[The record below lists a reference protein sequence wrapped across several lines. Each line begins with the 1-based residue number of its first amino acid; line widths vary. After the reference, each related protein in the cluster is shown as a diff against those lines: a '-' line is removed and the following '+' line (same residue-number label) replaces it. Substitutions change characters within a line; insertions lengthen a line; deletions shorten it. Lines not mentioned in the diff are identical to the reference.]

1 MTWLMVAAGGAAGSL
16 ARYGVA
22 IAMLRW
28 NGSPVPYATAIVN
41 VAGCAIAGLLLGLV
55 ASSRLTLSVDQ
66 RALIFSGLLGGL
78 TTFSGVGIDTLALLQ
93 EGRGAAAI
101 VNVIAQMLI
110 GLAAL
115 GACFAAVRT

>member
-1 MTWLMVAAGGAAGSL
+1 MVAVGGAVGSV

-22 IAMLRW
+22 GVMTRW

-41 VAGCAIAGLLLGLV
+41 VAGCAIAGLLLGLT
-55 ASSRLTLSVDQ
+55 AGSRLSLSVDQ
-66 RALIFSGLLGGL
+66 RALIYSGLLGGF

-101 VNVIAQMLI
+101 VNVGAQVLI

-115 GACFAAVRT
+115 SACYAVARA

>member
-1 MTWLMVAAGGAAGSL
+1 MTWLMVAAGGAAGSI

-22 IAMLRW
+22 TWMTRW
-28 NGSPVPYATAIVN
+28 NGTPVPYATAIVN
-41 VAGCAIAGLLLGLV
+41 VVGCAIAGLLLGLV
-55 ASSRLTLSVDQ
+55 AGSRLALSADQ

-93 EGRGAAAI
+93 EGRGTAAM
-101 VNVIAQMLI
+101 VNVAAQVLI

-115 GACFAAVRT
+115 GVCYMLART